1 MYQYGGHFRQLLDLY
16 EKGELTNVINR
27 VVEDM
32 NHRFTKNVVEST
44 FKSHDIGVTANNLLR
59 DRVDPINIR
68 KHMEL
73 VLVFLCFLN
82 MFVFLN

>member
-1 MYQYGGHFRQLLDLY
+1 
-16 EKGELTNVINR
+16 
-27 VVEDM
+27 M

-73 VLVFLCFLN
+73 DKVTLGIKNMLDILN
-82 MFVFLN
+82 KEDSN